1 MFIFTVLSSNAQS
14 HKYHRF
20 YSIVNGTAITQQFAE
35 DNCGQTYSF
44 QQLGG
49 RNYVNI
55 QIDIPLSSK
64 KFYLLNFGAGLKYYY
79 LYTSSTSTH
88 NDEDYTLSM
97 PYNIESICTPPDS
110 DGDTIPDST
119 DNCPSTPNTNQ
130 LDTDGDGI
138 GDVCDNNITQPQTYK
153 SHTFYSSMRSPYSLI
168 NEQFALANCGQ
179 TYSFQELS
187 GRHYVN
193 IQTEAPLIPGRFYYL
208 NFGRGYNYYYL
219 YQSNS
224 GEHNDEDYRINAH
237 QPITS
242 VCPDSDGDGV
252 IDGQDDCP
260 NDYGTSE
267 NGCPDSDND
276 GLNDFDDDCPN
287 RFGRDN
293 GCPLPDFSVNS
304 FSLTQENV
312 DPNGNPPTFELN
324 FCATIENTGDDDGR
338 PRRVEIVLTTKN
350 SIYNPG
356 TIQTIATINNN
367 TNINSNGGTSEY
379 CFTHLSN
386 FKNPFFGQLRL
397 SQFNYVWVIIDEGGP
412 EEYSTENNDAF
423 FSNSKTIITNKKSL
437 MKYKIIDESLNN
449 SNIDLKIYNLSGQLI
464 RSTKISTKEDEDN
477 VISDLPSGVYILK
490 TPTKTKKI
498 VK

>member
-1 MFIFTVLSSNAQS
+1 MKKKIYLLLFSLVSYALNAQYTDITYQTRNLGTNLSQAKQTACSSNASISGQS
-14 HKYHRF
+14 YRILAFFSNGQSPLETNKLYEFIDDNDNIKYVYITSYKIESFPDRDYYSQNRFTNINNLCEISRYHRLR
-20 YSIVNGTAITQQFAE
+20 SLGTSLSTSEI
-35 DNCGQTYSF
+35 NSF
-44 QQLGG
+44 CSGSNFSDKPLAKW
-49 RNYVNI
+49 NI
-55 QIDIPLSSK
+55 ISENPLQNK
-64 KFYLLNFGAGLKYYY
+64 KIYKIFVDDQLKYYWVEQSFSY
-79 LYTSSTSTH
+79 AT
-88 NDEDYTLSM
+88 DD
-97 PYNIESICTPPDS
+97 
-110 DGDTIPDST
+110 DGETV
-119 DNCPSTPNTNQ
+119 NEE
-130 LDTDGDGI
+130 
-138 GDVCDNNITQPQTYK
+138 NITLQT
-153 SHTFYSSMRSPYSLI
+153 
-168 NEQFALANCGQ
+168 
-179 TYSFQELS
+179 
-187 GRHYVN
+187 
-193 IQTEAPLIPGRFYYL
+193 
-208 NFGRGYNYYYL
+208 
-219 YQSNS
+219 
-224 GEHNDEDYRINAH
+224 
-237 QPITS
+237 IT
-242 VCPDSDGDGV
+242 CPDSDNDG
-252 IDGQDDCP
+252 IPNAQDDCP

-386 FKNPFFGQLRL
+386 FINPFFGQLRL

-437 MKYKIIDESLNN
+437 IKYKIIDESLNN